1 MRPFRRFLP
10 WLCCLLVA
18 AGFGAGV
25 LNLVEGFSRAD
36 ETADGGD
43 YGPDGNLSDDE
54 IAAMAGTVG
63 DETFGP
69 SDHFGRRIREALER
83 DPVARNGVRATHTN
97 ASYGD
102 HPRNVFD
109 IWIAESDV
117 PAPLVVFIHGGGFRR
132 GDKSLLYDS
141 RVLVELLDAGVSV
154 AGINYRFSHQ
164 APDGILGS
172 LNDAARFV
180 QFIRFHAETYHVDK
194 SRIACYGG
202 SAGGAASLWLAFR
215 EDMADPAA
223 GDPIARESTRL
234 TCAGAM
240 ATPSTLDLLRWT
252 DILGISRAQAVTTA
266 GHFGADGKAEL
277 LSERGVRQRAEVD
290 LMALMSADDPPVFI
304 HNNDPGGPPTGI
316 GHMAHHPNHAKAL
329 KRRADELGVAA
340 VVFAPRIGLVDPS
353 GEDLVSFLTR
363 HLQPGAGRAGGTARP
378 Q

>member
-202 SAGGAASLWLAFR
+202 SAGGAASLWLRPIANIVGTVISMPSSEGSSDVIPLTHFR
-215 EDMADPAA
+215 HFSSLISLSSTFVWLTPCLGLRVTISQAGPSGLGSWRSHRRYRPCPAA
-223 GDPIARESTRL
+223 HRERRSGAARR
-234 TCAGAM
+234 
-240 ATPSTLDLLRWT
+240 LLR
-252 DILGISRAQAVTTA
+252 R
-266 GHFGADGKAEL
+266 
-277 LSERGVRQRAEVD
+277 
-290 LMALMSADDPPVFI
+290 
-304 HNNDPGGPPTGI
+304 
-316 GHMAHHPNHAKAL
+316 
-329 KRRADELGVAA
+329 
-340 VVFAPRIGLVDPS
+340 
-353 GEDLVSFLTR
+353 
-363 HLQPGAGRAGGTARP
+363 AGR
-378 Q
+378 